1 VQRSERE
8 LFLKNE
14 ASGHLAFHRRFCVQ
28 LAGLCSALF
37 VLPGCATSD
46 LSSADYSGSKA
57 VFVLYPMATSEAS
70 TQCMIA
76 AIDGEDV
83 RDRQSWRLT
92 TEYLIPSGQ
101 HAYKFTCEDSLG
113 SVAVRGYSFDLEFSV
128 SADGKYGLTQ
138 QRRTKSVCFL
148 IQDLA
153 GENDQPSVLAEH
165 CLQ

>member
-1 VQRSERE
+1 VQRPERE

-14 ASGHLAFHRRFCVQ
+14 DSGRVAFHRRFCVQ

-37 VLPGCATSD
+37 VLLGCATSD
-46 LSSADYSGSKA
+46 LSNPDYSGSKA
-57 VFVLYPMATSEAS
+57 AFVLYPMATSEAS
-70 TQCMIA
+70 THCMIA

-101 HAYKFTCEDSLG
+101 HTYKFTCEDSLG

-138 QRRTKSVCFL
+138 QRRTNSVCFV
-148 IQDLA
+148 IQDWA
-153 GENDQPSVLAEH
+153 GENDPASVLAEH
-165 CLQ
+165 CQE

>member
-1 VQRSERE
+1 MQRPERE

-14 ASGHLAFHRRFCVQ
+14 DSGRVAFHRRFCVQ

-37 VLPGCATSD
+37 VLVGCATSD

-57 VFVLYPMATSEAS
+57 VLELFPMATSEAS
-70 TQCMIA
+70 TRCMIA
-76 AIDGEDV
+76 AIDGQDV

-92 TEYLIPSGQ
+92 TEYLIPSGRQ
-101 HAYKFTCEDSLG
+101 TYKFTCEDSLG
-113 SVAVRGYSFDLEFSV
+113 SVALRGYSFDLEFSV
-128 SADGKYGLTQ
+128 SAEGKYGLTQ

-153 GENDQPSVLAEH
+153 GDNDHLSVLAEY